1 MNDQTL
7 PDFTEIEFHPDLDGA
22 TSVHATATI
31 NGQPP
36 APVAPPLTKGF
47 VLLSSLLQDVPVTER
62 SKIIDEFDM
71 GIESGT
77 VVAVRRKGDP
87 MSVQLIANTGR
98 KRVRKVA
105 DWMIM
110 DTPRFRD
117 WVKKQRAESHYA
129 YLMARGEITISET
142 EVLEDVSHFE
152 RLAKMQRELLKKQRG
167 EETKRRK
174 TTTASSEKSGTAG

>member
-1 MNDQTL
+1 MDDHTL
-7 PDFTEIEFHPDLDGA
+7 PDFGAIEFHPDIDIA
-22 TSVHATATI
+22 ATANTTATTA
-31 NGQPP
+31 GQTP
-36 APVAPPLTKGF
+36 APVAPPLPKGF
-47 VLLSSLLQDVPVTER
+47 VLLSRLLQDIPITER

-77 VVAVRRKGDP
+77 VVAVRRKGNP

-129 YLMARGEITISET
+129 YLMARGDITITET
-142 EVLEDVSHFE
+142 EAIEDVGHFE
-152 RLAKMQRELLKKQRG
+152 RLAKMQRQLLKKQREG
-167 EETKRRK
+167 ETKQRK
-174 TTTASSEKSGTAG
+174 TTAASNEKSAAAE